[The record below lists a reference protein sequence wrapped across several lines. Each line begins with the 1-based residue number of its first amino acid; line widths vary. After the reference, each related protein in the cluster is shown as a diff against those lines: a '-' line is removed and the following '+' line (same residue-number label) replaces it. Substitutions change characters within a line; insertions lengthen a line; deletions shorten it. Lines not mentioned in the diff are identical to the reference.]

1 MVIQMHTVCMQGII
15 MNDIKTAVFGI
26 YHAQL
31 QAERAIEDLL
41 GAGFSNDD
49 ISILAED
56 HSSRRAFAHE
66 MHTKAPE
73 GASAGAVGGG
83 LIGGTVGLLS
93 ALGTLAIPGVGPLL
107 AAGPVLAV
115 LAGMGAGGTV
125 GGLIGGLVGM
135 GIPEYEAKRYEGR
148 IQAGGVLL
156 SVHCGS
162 VTEVTKATDLLGQTG
177 AQDISSAGE
186 ASAKYPAD
194 RPAALHS

>member
-1 MVIQMHTVCMQGII
+1 MAVQMQEEMVQELT
-15 MNDIKTAVFGI
+15 MNHIKTAVFGI
-26 YHAQL
+26 FHTQL

-41 GAGFSNDD
+41 GSGFSTDD

-56 HSSRRAFAHE
+56 HTSQRSFAHE
-66 MHTKAPE
+66 LHSKAPE
-73 GASAGAVGGG
+73 GATAGVVGGG
-83 LIGGTVGLLS
+83 LIGGAAGLLA
-93 ALGTLAIPGVGPLL
+93 ALGSLAIPGVGPLL
-107 AAGPVLAV
+107 AAGPVLAA
-115 LAGMGAGGTV
+115 LAGIGAGGTV

-162 VTEVTKATDLLGQTG
+162 PAEVTKATDLLGQTG